1 MIPTEILSAE
11 HQNILKAINLL
22 LKECQEIESGKELNK
37 IFFNNAIYFIQH
49 YADKFHHAKE
59 EDILF
64 KELGKDTVEM
74 HCNPS
79 TQMLYEH
86 DLGRGFVKEMIDG
99 LKNNDKEQIIQ
110 NARSYGQ
117 LLQEHISKED
127 NILYPM
133 SNEALNLNIQTSM
146 SEEFERVEEEMKEM
160 KEKCLSFLGEK
171 NES

>member
-133 SNEALNLNIQTSM
+133 ANEALNLNIQTSM

>member
-1 MIPTEILSAE
+1 MIPTEILSAK

-133 SNEALNLNIQTSM
+133 ANEALNLNIQTSM

>member
-1 MIPTEILSAE
+1 
-11 HQNILKAINLL
+11 
-22 LKECQEIESGKELNK
+22 
-37 IFFNNAIYFIQH
+37 
-49 YADKFHHAKE
+49 
-59 EDILF
+59 
-64 KELGKDTVEM
+64 M

-133 SNEALNLNIQTSM
+133 ANEALNLNIQTSM